1 MYYYALLKQTNF
13 NPEEQL
19 RLKLFWEKWEN
30 KLKSKHMNSS
40 CLCFYGMNKEYIRK
54 TVIEGES
61 RINQI
66 KTFYIPI
73 LKEKMI
79 RSISLLMICTKIESK
94 MYSKTN

>member
-1 MYYYALLKQTNF
+1 MYYCALLKQTNF

-40 CLCFYGMNKEYIRK
+40 CLCCYGMNKEYIRK
-54 TVIEGES
+54 TVIEVES

-66 KTFYIPI
+66 KTFLISI
-73 LKEKMI
+73 LKEKK
-79 RSISLLMICTKIESK
+79 L
-94 MYSKTN
+94 